1 MTEEKTYVN
10 KKWYLPNPYLLTV
23 LLIPFNKLP
32 CLFTSLGCEANC
44 APTFDMLSTSQAP
57 STALFLNFGAGQETA
72 DARPESSLCVAN

>member
-1 MTEEKTYVN
+1 MESTKLYHSDGRLN
-10 KKWYLPNPYLLTV
+10 FPIYKV